1 MAPRGR
7 GAGQEHAFTWGATST
22 CSSLMERG
30 MVFSTSLFS
39 PLKRVGRQQKGACF
53 FPVVVLWFMI
63 VLQESTQVW
72 YHALG
77 YSDTHITL
85 MRANQWRVCAPPIP
99 DPPFPLLFAFIARL
113 CKALLAAVDL
123 PLMVRMTEVLWAS
136 TLIRRLCSVSC

>member
-1 MAPRGR
+1 
-7 GAGQEHAFTWGATST
+7 
-22 CSSLMERG
+22 

-53 FPVVVLWFMI
+53 FPVVVLWFLI

-99 DPPFPLLFAFIARL
+99 DPPFPLLFARL

>member
-1 MAPRGR
+1 
-7 GAGQEHAFTWGATST
+7 
-22 CSSLMERG
+22 

-39 PLKRVGRQQKGACF
+39 PLKRVGRQQKGACS
-53 FPVVVLWFMI
+53 FPVVVLWFLI
-63 VLQESTQVW
+63 LLRESSQVW
-72 YHALG
+72 YHAPG